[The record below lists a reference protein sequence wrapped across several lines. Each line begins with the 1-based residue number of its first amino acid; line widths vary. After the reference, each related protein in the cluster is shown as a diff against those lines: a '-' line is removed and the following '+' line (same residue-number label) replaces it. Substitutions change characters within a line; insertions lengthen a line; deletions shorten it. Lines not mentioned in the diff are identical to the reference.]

1 MPWTKLNLKIIQVS
15 LALWLSL
22 LWSNLSLAAF
32 AMAYVR
38 PNEHHWE
45 NFLQQFDEHPLED
58 IRQEFEEQ
66 KNYRRQ
72 TAGTKRCP
80 SSANLIVIIPRNVWG
95 FTTNP
100 FPQFFFYLVRYSDDE
115 PSIEF
120 SLTKN
125 TNEQTENTN
134 DQIETIYQATFKTA
148 LEQYQI
154 GYISL
159 PQEASLVPL
168 EVNQAYNWKFRI
180 FSEDDPGGS
189 AVTGK
194 ITRVQLSPET
204 TTQLEQKT
212 PLEQA
217 RIYSSLGVWYDAL
230 AILARLRLEE
240 PENQNIRR
248 EWEELLESVELD
260 TLDTKIAT
268 APLMSEESTP
278 TEISNKCL

>member
-22 LWSNLSLAAF
+22 LWSHLSLAAF
-32 AMAYVR
+32 ATAYVL

-45 NFLQQFDEHPLED
+45 NFQQFDEHRLENL
-58 IRQEFEEQ
+58 RQQFEEQ
-66 KNYRRQ
+66 RNYRRQ

-95 FTTNP
+95 LTTSP
-100 FPQFFFYLVRYSDDE
+100 FPQFFFYLIRYSSDE

-120 SLTKN
+120 SITDNTDNTDN
-125 TNEQTENTN
+125 TNGQP
-134 DQIETIYQATFKTA
+134 ETIYQATFKTA

-168 EVNQAYNWKFRI
+168 EVNKVYNWKFRI